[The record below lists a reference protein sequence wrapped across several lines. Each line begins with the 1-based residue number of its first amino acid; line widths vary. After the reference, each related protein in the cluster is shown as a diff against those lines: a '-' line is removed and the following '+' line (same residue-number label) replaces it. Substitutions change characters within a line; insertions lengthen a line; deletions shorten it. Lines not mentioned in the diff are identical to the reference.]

1 MLSLSH
7 PLVRIV
13 SEYAHSSEG
22 VTGDKRTKLLK
33 LAKIT
38 LVNHPTVAR
47 NDRATK
53 VPCFR
58 LFLYAYPKNVRF
70 MFNTARL
77 VLWLRTRD

>member
-1 MLSLSH
+1 
-7 PLVRIV
+7 
-13 SEYAHSSEG
+13 
-22 VTGDKRTKLLK
+22 LK